1 MLSREISLW
10 WKNEI
15 NFNLSHPFF
24 PSLLLGIF
32 RFNIV
37 YGGLAGEWDGIVGC
51 FMDSECSDLPTKLRG
66 KFPDDFALLSYS
78 RNPEYQSGGHI

>member
-1 MLSREISLW
+1 VLSREISLW

-32 RFNIV
+32 ALI
-37 YGGLAGEWDGIVGC
+37 L
-51 FMDSECSDLPTKLRG
+51 FMEVWQGSAMEL
-66 KFPDDFALLSYS
+66 
-78 RNPEYQSGGHI
+78 SGGFWILGAKIFREKFLIISRF